1 MWHGDAGTFCA
12 NWLRARVEFVGLIV
26 VYAAHELALAQEGG
40 AQGIRDT
47 NLLESAVN
55 RARTRFSFQPESSV
69 AELAT
74 AYAYGIVRDHPFV
87 DGNKRTAYLVS
98 EAFCNLNGWRLE
110 ADDMESIIIF
120 RALAAGE
127 IEEVGLTKWFERH
140 LRAAD

>member
-1 MWHGDAGTFCA
+1 
-12 NWLRARVEFVGLIV
+12 VEFVELIV

-40 AQGIRDT
+40 AQGIRDS
-47 NLLESAVN
+47 NVLESAVN
-55 RARTRFSFQPESSV
+55 RAQVHFGYQPESSV
-69 AELAT
+69 AELAA
-74 AYAYGIVRDHPFV
+74 AYAYGIARDHPFV

-127 IEEVGLTKWFERH
+127 IEETGLAKWFERH
-140 LRAAD
+140 LKRRGAD